1 MDILGHRSEP
11 FVEFVIRRGELA
23 EELGGAPGPVEN
35 DDRGLAA
42 IRVLLQ
48 PGRARYEPMRSF
60 ISSNSALRAPLIS
73 AAQDLQVSSPA

>member
-23 EELGGAPGPVEN
+23 ENSGAPGPVEN